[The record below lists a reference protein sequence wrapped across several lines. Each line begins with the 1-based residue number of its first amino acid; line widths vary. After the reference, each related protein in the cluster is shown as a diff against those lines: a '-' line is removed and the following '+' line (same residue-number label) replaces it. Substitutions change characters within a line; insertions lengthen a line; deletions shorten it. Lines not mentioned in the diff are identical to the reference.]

1 MVLLWHQPSWERE
14 GSQAKSG
21 LGYSI
26 VFVEVLFVFRNRN
39 QLRQPQAQFGEGG
52 RGISWNPKPAGSEEG
67 LKSGRGAIR
76 DLSEGSL
83 SPLLQLFKTF
93 LLNSSLCVYALMTDK
108 AAPFQGNSR
117 LN

>member
-1 MVLLWHQPSWERE
+1 MVLLWHQPPWERG
-14 GSQAKSG
+14 GSQAKTG
-21 LGYSI
+21 LGYSVI
-26 VFVEVLFVFRNRN
+26 FVEVLFVFKNRN
-39 QLRQPQAQFGEGG
+39 QLRWPQAQFAGG
-52 RGISWNPKPAGSEEG
+52 GGGISWNPKPARSEEG

-93 LLNSSLCVYALMTDK
+93 LLNSTLCFYALMADE
-108 AAPFQGNSR
+108 AAPSQGNSR